1 MIQAEFDILTR
12 DDLEKLKF
20 VLDTNW
26 EVAIR
31 LLSTAT
37 AIAWGNLT
45 GTLSNQ
51 TDLQAELDAKEDS
64 IWYTPENLAN
74 KNVINWYA
82 WLWADWKI
90 NGSQLPVL
98 AISETFVV
106 ASELEQL
113 ALTVQEWDVAV
124 RTDENKSYIALN
136 DTNALMSDWQLLLT
150 PTDAVLSVAG
160 KTWVVVLTSTDVWLW
175 NVDNTTDLLKPVST
189 ATQTELNLK
198 ANLDWVNTFTWTQTI
213 DSAWQAILILDWWE
227 VSDHSIIIKDDWVQT
242 WRIRSDSYNNP
253 NSETFNIENASW
265 TQIMTLLQSGN
276 VWIWTTSPW
285 AKLDVNSWN
294 INIVARFISTD
305 ASAQILLLDDTTT
318 TWTKEIILNR
328 IWDRLKINPYG
339 WNISMPTLPTSA
351 TWLSSGDIWINSGVL
366 NIVA

>member
-26 EVAIR
+26 DVAIR
-31 LLSTAT
+31 LLSSAT
-37 AIAWGNLT
+37 SIAWGNLT
-45 GTLSNQ
+45 WDIADQ

-175 NVDNTTDLLKPVST
+175 NVDNTSDADKTVST

-198 ANLDWVNTFTWTQTI
+198 ANLDWGNTFTGTEYNTF
-213 DSAWQAILILDWWE
+213 AW
-227 VSDHSIIIKDDWVQT
+227 K
-242 WRIRSDSYNNP
+242 
-253 NSETFNIENASW
+253 
-265 TQIMTLLQSGN
+265 

-285 AKLDVNSWN
+285 ALLEVNQNSNSLALKVVSQATTINTTDIINNVITSWKLISLYTDSASFTWTWIQVNIASTSATWTWIRIYNSW
-294 INIVARFISTD
+294 
-305 ASAQILLLDDTTT
+305 
-318 TWTKEIILNR
+318 TWRSLEIYWKVVLN
-328 IWDRLKINPYG
+328 
-339 WNISMPTLPTSA
+339 SLPTSA
-351 TWLSSGDIWINSGVL
+351 TGLSSWDVWRNWNVL
-366 NIVA
+366 NIV